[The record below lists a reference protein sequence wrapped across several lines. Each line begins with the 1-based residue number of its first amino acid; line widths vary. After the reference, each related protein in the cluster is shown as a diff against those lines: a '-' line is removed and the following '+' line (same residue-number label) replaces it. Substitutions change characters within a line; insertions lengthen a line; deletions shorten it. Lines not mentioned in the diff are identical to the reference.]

1 LTDWRIPLADVDI
14 EADELKAVHDVLQS
28 KWLSMG
34 SVTEAF
40 EAAFA
45 EFLGGGH
52 CVAVANG
59 TAALHLA
66 CLALEV
72 GVGDEVVVPALTF
85 VASANAIV
93 YTGATPVFADISDAD
108 DLNVAAAA
116 VEARITSRTK
126 AIMVMHYGG
135 FMCDMDA
142 VLDVARRH
150 RLSVIE
156 DAAHAPGARGGRHVA
171 GTAGDIGCF
180 SFFANKNMTTGEGGM
195 IAVRDP
201 RLADRLRRLR
211 SHGMTS
217 LTWDRHRGHASSYD
231 VVDLGYNY
239 RLGELQAALG
249 LCQLR
254 KLQSNNRRRA
264 TITVSYRE
272 ALRGADAI
280 GLPFRDS
287 DEGTSSYHLFPIVL
301 DPQVDRAA
309 FVAEL
314 RRRRIQTSMH
324 YPPVHLFS
332 YYRRRFAT
340 QEGNVPRTE
349 DVARRQVTLPLY
361 PSMSPD
367 DVSTVTEG
375 VLAALQCGRA

>member
-14 EADELKAVHDVLQS
+14 DAEELKAVHDVLQS

-40 EAAFA
+40 EDAFA
-45 EFLGGGH
+45 EFLGGVH
-52 CVAVANG
+52 CIAVANG

-66 CLALEV
+66 CLAL
-72 GVGDEVVVPALTF
+72 GIGAGDEVIVPALTF
-85 VASANAIV
+85 VASANAV
-93 YTGATPVFADISDAD
+93 AYTGATPVFADIRGPD
-108 DLNVAAAA
+108 DLSIAATDIEAHITPRTRA
-116 VEARITSRTK
+116 VV
-126 AIMVMHYGG
+126 VMHYGG

-142 VLDVARRH
+142 VLDIARRH
-150 RLSVIE
+150 RLHVIE
-156 DAAHAPGARGGRHVA
+156 DAAHAPGARRGRHVA
-171 GTAGDIGCF
+171 GTSGDVGCF

-195 IAVRDP
+195 IAVRDTALGE
-201 RLADRLRRLR
+201 RMRRLR

-254 KLQSNNRRRA
+254 KLASNNRRRA
-264 TITVSYRE
+264 AITASYRA
-272 ALRGADAI
+272 ALGRAEGI
-280 GLPFRDS
+280 GLPFGDRVED
-287 DEGTSSYHLFPIVL
+287 TSYHLFPIIL
-301 DPQVDRAA
+301 DAGLDRGR

-332 YYRRRFAT
+332 FYRRHFGT
-340 QEGNVPRTE
+340 HEGQLPRTE
-349 DVARRQVTLPLY
+349 DVGTREVTLPLY

-367 DVSTVTEG
+367 DVATVTDG
-375 VLAALQCGRA
+375 VLSAIQCARG